1 MPEKTKIHLKSNASS
16 FERNSS
22 AQKNKM
28 KPRRLDSMS
37 RDKGIISNSQKRI
50 DSFERYPP
58 PPVAEENSKN
68 GRNRM
73 VVPAPMQSPSR

>member
-1 MPEKTKIHLKSNASS
+1 
-16 FERNSS
+16 
-22 AQKNKM
+22 
-28 KPRRLDSMS
+28 MS
-37 RDKGIISNSQKRI
+37 RDKGISSNSQKRI